1 MGFSIWQI
9 LIVLLI
15 VVLVFGTKK
24 FRNIGEDLGEG
35 IKGFKKGLK
44 DEEDT
49 VKNIEEAAE
58 EVVQKAANSAEEVT
72 QNKDA

>member
-44 DEEDT
+44 DEEEAKT
-49 VKNIEEAAE
+49 IEEKADEVVQNATNAAE
-58 EVVQKAANSAEEVT
+58 EAT

>member
-1 MGFSIWQI
+1 MGFNVWS
-9 LIVLLI
+9 VLLVLLV

-35 IKGFKKGLK
+35 IKGFKKGLQ
-44 DEEDT
+44 DEEEAKT
-49 VKNIEEAAE
+49 IEEKADEVVQNATNAAE
-58 EVVQKAANSAEEVT
+58 EAT